1 MVVPLNDG
9 CRVEGN
15 YGPFEP
21 NSCNPNGTQVKRQK
35 WQQIEGMIV
44 ESWGEKKWL
53 IKFKNVEAKECLSTG
68 LRLLSDPR
76 FSSSTAVPVL
86 TAPSRGVPVLVVT
99 AAAPSIAV
107 PMLTAAAPSTAD
119 PLMAMDGVVP
129 FVSAPVMTMDK
140 VAPSV
145 SAPVMVTGDVV
156 PSLPAPVMAIN
167 GEAVPSVS
175 ALVMATDEVAA
186 PSVSAPAL
194 ENTDGTAEPDDDL
207 DAVDL
212 AEQSEE
218 VMEESNEED
227 SGFDV
232 VENITSDAY
241 QQQRQ
246 ECEATKLQRIPK

>member
-86 TAPSRGVPVLVVT
+86 TA
-99 AAAPSIAV
+99 
-107 PMLTAAAPSTAD
+107 AAPSTAD

-186 PSVSAPAL
+186 PSVSAPTL
-194 ENTDGTAEPDDDL
+194 ENTDGTAAPDDDP